1 MRCAEITCASNG
13 TPNCLRM
20 ATAFCITSQSEDEP
34 MMTPTNGLLWS
45 AILCLQLLA
54 GQALDGF
61 EILGLGFFDDLGRQ
75 RRRRRGLAPGQG
87 FQVVAHELLVE
98 RRRRHAWLI

>member
-20 ATAFCITSQSEDEP
+20 ATACCITSQSEDEP
-34 MMTPTNGLLWS
+34 MMTPTNGECCNWVWS

-54 GQALDGF
+54 CQALDGL
-61 EILGLGFFDDLGRQ
+61 EVLGLGFHYHVGGQ
-75 RRRRRGLAPGQG
+75 RRRGCGLAPGQG
-87 FQVVAHELLVE
+87 FQIVAHELLVE
-98 RRRRHAWLI
+98 RRRR